1 MTSNFNNNSSSNL
14 ISPFIKFWLYLVL
27 LIPSIICTLFILY
40 YLLFDRTLRHSL
52 NNHVIIVLLFTVLF
66 CELTQYPWMMY
77 YHAHNNIW
85 SRPYIFCLIWG
96 FIDWAVYML
105 QLLLFAWASIERH
118 ILIFHDKWVATKKK
132 RLFVHYLPLVIIITY
147 WLIFYTYV
155 YFYSSCRNRF
165 NIRLSTKFWRF
176 FQKFYFCFFTS
187 KVQLVFRYIFTITIY
202 HLSPTFWQRRDP
214 ALVEVLGFFI
224 KELDKLRF
232 DIAFV
237 LELFIT

>member
-1 MTSNFNNNSSSNL
+1 MYTKFSTTPYINPLHHIYLLNNNLKIVSVA
-14 ISPFIKFWLYLVL
+14 IFGL
-27 LIPSIICTLFILY
+27 LIKTYCGTLFNGDH
-40 YLLFDRTLRHSL
+40 F
-52 NNHVIIVLLFTVLF
+52 F
-66 CELTQYPWMMY
+66 
-77 YHAHNNIW
+77 
-85 SRPYIFCLIWG
+85 
-96 FIDWAVYML
+96 
-105 QLLLFAWASIERH
+105 
-118 ILIFHDKWVATKKK
+118 K
-132 RLFVHYLPLVIIITY
+132 RRY
-147 WLIFYTYV
+147 
-155 YFYSSCRNRF
+155 